1 MARLNDCH
9 LSCDIHKVHTYPT
22 QALSVRL
29 WWCHTFSLLG
39 YDLMSKVCLSNIRFF
54 HLSRI
59 SRKEMFSQRFSPTTG
74 KMEWVVEDEDYDMRD
89 EIARWARDLKY
100 SRGVSITRLPN
111 FTLRLFIPLA
121 GQLIQTC
128 FTTMKG

>member
-1 MARLNDCH
+1 
-9 LSCDIHKVHTYPT
+9 
-22 QALSVRL
+22 
-29 WWCHTFSLLG
+29 
-39 YDLMSKVCLSNIRFF
+39 
-54 HLSRI
+54 
-59 SRKEMFSQRFSPTTG
+59 MFSQRFSPTTG

-100 SRGVSITRLPN
+100 SRGVSTTHLPN

-128 FTTMKG
+128 FTMMKG